1 MIEIIKSAAKRMLI
15 DFEDSQ
21 RIEHNVTKGRAREY
35 SVFEQFLRPYL
46 PTRYSVGSGIVIDA
60 SSRQSRQQDLVVYDE
75 LYSPKLLDIE
85 SDKVLFIESVFAV
98 LEVKSVINRDE
109 LKDIIQKSASIWSLS
124 KSPQPAISILPG
136 RMSPTSHAPI
146 LCIGIGFEST
156 MKLDAIPSIIR
167 EYHREVDAGHALS
180 ILCILKDKESKAG
193 LVLNVAS
200 NNLRQIQLI
209 PSSSTRLSLVRCDS
223 PGDALLHLYLLL
235 MEHLRY
241 SGRITPGP
249 NLLHYAELAG
259 LKLPAVNV
267 SPEEMRGASIELEGR
282 LRPVDALEKI
292 RVLSMKV
299 IQGAATDGE
308 ILDWFLLLPQMPS
321 GEAILNPLSRFFVN
335 GLLSDM
341 PGTLEVYR
349 AVAHHQEGTATDTD
363 SMLAK
368 RLISLIQSIH
378 TNKSELLM
386 GIFSPSSAQ
395 SSHESSGIER

>member
-21 RIEHNVTKGRAREY
+21 RIEHKVTKGRAREY

-60 SSRQSRQQDLVVYDE
+60 SSKQSRQQDLVVYDE
-75 LYSPKLLDIE
+75 LYSPKLLDLE
-85 SDKVLFIESVFAV
+85 SDKVLFIESVIAV

-109 LKDIIQKSASIWSLS
+109 LKDIIQKSASIWKLS
-124 KSPQPAISILPG
+124 KSPQPIISILPG
-136 RMSPTSHAPI
+136 MMLPTSHAPI

-156 MKLDAIPSIIR
+156 LKLDAIPPIIR
-167 EYHREVDAGHALS
+167 ETHQEVEAGYALS
-180 ILCILKDKESKAG
+180 ILCILKDKEGKAG

-241 SGRITPGP
+241 SGLITPGP
-249 NLLHYAELAG
+249 SLLHYAELAG
-259 LKLPAVNV
+259 LKLPMMNI
-267 SPEEMRGASIELEGR
+267 SQEEMRGASIQLEGK

-299 IQGAATDGE
+299 IRGTATDAE
-308 ILDWFLLLPQMPS
+308 ILDWFFLLPQMPS
-321 GEAILNPLSRFFVN
+321 GEAILNPQSRFFVN

-341 PGTLEVYR
+341 PGTLEAYL
-349 AVAHHQEGTATDTD
+349 AVARYQNGAATDAD
-363 SMLAK
+363 NILIK
-368 RLISLIQSIH
+368 RLISLIQSIYA
-378 TNKSELLM
+378 NKAELVM
-386 GIFSPSSAQ
+386 GISSPSSAQ
-395 SSHESSGIER
+395 SSNEPP

>member
-21 RIEHNVTKGRAREY
+21 RIEHRLTKGRAREY

-60 SSRQSRQQDLVVYDE
+60 SSQQSRQQDLVVYDE

-85 SDKVLFIESVFAV
+85 SDKILFIESVISV
-98 LEVKSVINRDE
+98 LEVKSVINREE
-109 LKDIIQKSASIWSLS
+109 LKDIIQKSASIWKLS
-124 KSPQPAISILPG
+124 KSPQPVISILPG
-136 RMSPTSHAPI
+136 MIWPTSHAPI

-156 MKLDAIPSIIR
+156 LKLDAIPSLIR
-167 EYHREVDAGHALS
+167 ETHQEVEAGYALS
-180 ILCILKDKESKAG
+180 ILCILKDRDGKAG

-209 PSSSTRLSLVRCDS
+209 PSTSSRLSLVKCDS

-235 MEHLRY
+235 MEHMRY
-241 SGRITPGP
+241 SGLITPGP

-259 LKLPAVNV
+259 LKLPAMNI
-267 SPEEMRGASIELEGR
+267 SPEEMRGASIELEGK
-282 LRPVDALEKI
+282 LTPVDALEKI

-299 IQGAATDGE
+299 IHGAATDAE

-321 GEAILNPLSRFFVN
+321 GDAVLNSQSRFFVN
-335 GLLSDM
+335 GQLYDM
-341 PGTLEVYR
+341 PGTLEVYH
-349 AVAHHQEGTATDTD
+349 AVDRYQKGTATDAD
-363 SMLAK
+363 SLLIK
-368 RLISLIQSIH
+368 RLLSLVNSIYAD
-378 TNKSELLM
+378 KAELVM
-386 GIFSPSSAQ
+386 GTSPTSSTR
-395 SSHESSGIER
+395 SSS

>member
-1 MIEIIKSAAKRMLI
+1 MIEIIKSAAKRMLL
-15 DFEDSQ
+15 DFEDS
-21 RIEHNVTKGRAREY
+21 RHIEHKLTKGRAREY

-85 SDKVLFIESVFAV
+85 SDKILFIESVIAV
-98 LEVKSVINRDE
+98 LEVKSVINHDE
-109 LKDIIQKSASIWSLS
+109 LKDIIQKSASVWKLS
-124 KSPQPAISILPG
+124 KSPQPVISILPG
-136 RMSPTSHAPI
+136 MILPTSHAPI

-156 MKLDAIPSIIR
+156 MKLDAIPPIIR
-167 EYHREVDAGHALS
+167 EAHQEVEAGYALS
-180 ILCILKDKESKAG
+180 ILCILKDKENKAG

-209 PSSSTRLSLVRCDS
+209 PSSSSRLSLVRCDS

-235 MEHLRY
+235 MEHMRY
-241 SGRITPGP
+241 SGLLTPGP

-259 LKLPAVNV
+259 LKLPAMNV
-267 SPEEMRGASIELEGR
+267 SQEEMRGASVELEGK

-292 RVLSMKV
+292 RVLSLKV
-299 IQGAATDGE
+299 IHGVATDAE

-321 GEAILNPLSRFFVN
+321 GEAVLNPQSRFFVN

-341 PGTLEVYR
+341 PGTLDVYH
-349 AVAHHQEGTATDTD
+349 AVDRHQKGTATGADN
-363 SMLAK
+363 MLIK
-368 RLISLIQSIH
+368 QLISLINSIYV
-378 TNKSELLM
+378 NKAELAM
-386 GIFSPSSAQ
+386 GTSPTPSTRSS
-395 SSHESSGIER
+395 S